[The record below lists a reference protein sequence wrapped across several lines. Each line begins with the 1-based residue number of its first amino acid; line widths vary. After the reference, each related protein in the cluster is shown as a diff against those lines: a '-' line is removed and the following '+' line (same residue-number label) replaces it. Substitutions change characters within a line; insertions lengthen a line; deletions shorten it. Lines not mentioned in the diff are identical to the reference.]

1 MMKKISVIIVTY
13 NSLKDIFDCIKSIY
27 NYNDIS
33 KEQLEIII
41 VDNSKA
47 NVFEEMKMLVSEKY
61 SDIKFIHNE
70 KNGGYGQGNN
80 IGIKASQSET
90 VCVINPDVVL
100 KTAMFSS
107 VLNMFQND
115 LNLAVIGGKQKGGI
129 NLSFWIRPEYE
140 FFLFTSPVMMLL
152 NKMNIYIERFCFLS
166 GALLFIDKK
175 KFEKIGFFDEN
186 IFLYREES
194 DIQKRFLAEKYR
206 SRFEKKFNYL
216 HLIDDR
222 NGTSDFSF
230 IEEMKSTKYYMKKYS
245 YDFSKFLA
253 QRSFYTTVMIGIYSI
268 IGNNK
273 KIRSL
278 KETQKKLKNLRIEL
292 L

>member
-1 MMKKISVIIVTY
+1 MPKISVIIVTY
-13 NSLKDIFDCIKSIY
+13 NSLKDIFNCIESIY
-27 NYNDIS
+27 NYNDIAR
-33 KEQLEIII
+33 KQLEIII

-47 NVFEEMKMLVSEKY
+47 DIFEEMKVLVSDKY
-61 SDIKFIHNE
+61 SDIKFIHNA

-80 IGIKASQSET
+80 IGIKASQSEII
-90 VCVINPDVVL
+90 CVINPDVVI
-100 KTAMFSS
+100 KTEMFAS
-107 VLNMFQND
+107 VLTMFQND
-115 LNLAVIGGKQKGGI
+115 SNLAIIGGKQKGGI

-152 NKMNIYIERFCFLS
+152 NRMNIYIEKFCFLS

-175 KFEKIGFFDEN
+175 KFEEIGFFDEN

-194 DIQKRFLAEKYR
+194 DIQKRFLAKKYH
-206 SRFEKKFNYL
+206 SHFEKKINYL

-230 IEEMKSTKYYMKKYS
+230 IEEMKSTKYYMNKYS
-245 YDFSKFLA
+245 YDFSRFLS
-253 QRSFYTTVMIGIYSI
+253 QRCFYATVMIGLHSL
-268 IGNNK
+268 IGNSK
-273 KIRSL
+273 KIMQF
-278 KETQKKLKNLRIEL
+278 KETRKKLKSLRLDL